1 MRIMTSVA
9 AVSASGIAIVSG
21 SWPSAVMA
29 DVGVEEIRVPVAAIS
44 CRVTPPAAVAP
55 SAEVLGW
62 IDGAYRLSNG
72 QRLDLNSANGRV
84 VADFGRWSAVPLVA
98 TASNRFESRDGQVW
112 LRYEADART
121 ERIVVSYPA
130 DARGRFVDAC

>member
-1 MRIMTSVA
+1 MRTMKFVA
-9 AVSASGIAIVSG
+9 AATAGGIAVLLS
-21 SWPSAVMA
+21 SWPARA
-29 DVGVEEIRVPVAAIS
+29 ATAAALEEVRVPVAAIS
-44 CRVTPPAAVAP
+44 CRATPPAAVAP
-55 SAEVLGW
+55 SAEVIGW

-72 QRLDLNSANGRV
+72 QRLDLNSVNGRV

-98 TASNRFESRDGQVW
+98 TGPNRFESRDGQVW
-112 LRYEADART
+112 LRYETDART